1 MRSTKQYKEDNLTDA
16 AGALTYYAVLAF
28 FPALLV
34 LVALV
39 GMFGQYPETTNEL
52 LKIVR
57 QLGPSSAVETFRKP
71 IEGVVRNKSGAGAL
85 LGIGLVGALWSA
97 SAYVGAFMRATN
109 RIYEVEEG
117 RPFWKLR
124 PIQLLVTLGMVLGVA
139 TVVARGCR
147 DGAGGALDRRRRRP
161 W

>member
-1 MRSTKQYKEDNLTDA
+1 MRRPR
-16 AGALTYYAVLAF
+16 ALTYYAVLVF

-34 LVALV
+34 LVASV

-57 QLGPSSAVETFRKP
+57 QLGPSSAVEMFRKP
-71 IEGVVRNKSGAGAL
+71 IEGVVRTKGGASVSGSAAL
-85 LGIGLVGALWSA
+85 AWWPLWSA
-97 SAYVGAFMRATN
+97 LLRGRFQMRAAN

-139 TVVARGCR
+139 TVRGS
-147 DGAGGALDRRRRRP
+147 LLS
-161 W
+161 

>member
-1 MRSTKQYKEDNLTDA
+1 MTRTEQPTGIGTIGADGDVGRSQRGKPTDLAAGSWWGALRRSTKQYKEDNLTDA
-16 AGALTYYAVLAF
+16 AAALTYYAVLAF

-71 IEGVVRNKSGAGAL
+71 IEGVVRNKGGAGAL
-85 LGIGLVGALWSA
+85 LGIGLVG
-97 SAYVGAFMRATN
+97 VGVWR
-109 RIYEVEEG
+109 
-117 RPFWKLR
+117 
-124 PIQLLVTLGMVLGVA
+124 
-139 TVVARGCR
+139 RGCVSV
-147 DGAGGALDRRRRRP
+147 AGVTT
-161 W
+161 